1 MSNNANI
8 FSSMQKNAENNNLN
22 NFCTSGSRSM
32 LSIHCVLYSHKSYRF
47 VKKQEEE
54 FLLFFIDMN
63 MVKRLVTHPG
73 VIENTVKII
82 FHETEK

>member
-8 FSSMQKNAENNNLN
+8 FSSMQKNAENKNLN

-32 LSIHCVLYSHKSYRF
+32 LSIHCALYSHKSYRF

-82 FHETEK
+82 FHEIEK